1 MVRSY
6 KISAFASNMP
16 HWTMT
21 GPNTYS
27 LTSPYNLNPERT
39 IAALQE
45 ELANARRDAKIWE
58 MAACTDSLTGLFNRM
73 ELTRLDEQYHAE
85 PGHHRDQNPSD
96 AIMFIDLDDFG
107 KINKKHGDHVGD
119 EALRV
124 VGREIKNIVRDN
136 DLPVRKGGD
145 EFVVF
150 LRGTNAETANH
161 TVVQRMQ
168 QALNGDIV
176 ITCETGQFAVRGS
189 IGVYDYDPALSPTQ
203 NIINADAL
211 MRADK
216 AQRKLAQAEGQA
228 PAATVAAAPA
238 PAPVPRF

>member
-6 KISAFASNMP
+6 KISGFGNFP

-27 LTSPYNLNPERT
+27 LTSTYNLNPDRT
-39 IAALQE
+39 IMALQE
-45 ELANARRDAKIWE
+45 ELERTRRDAKFWE
-58 MAACTDSLTGLFNRM
+58 TAACTDSLTGLYNRM
-73 ELTRLDEQYHAE
+73 ELNRLDEHYHAKPDE
-85 PGHHRDQNPSD
+85 HRDTNPSD

-107 KINKKHGDHVGD
+107 QINKKHGDHVGD

-124 VGREIKNIVRDN
+124 VGKEIQNIVRDN

-168 QALNGDIV
+168 KALNGDIV
-176 ITCETGQFAVRGS
+176 ITCETGSFAVRGS
-189 IGVYDYDPALSPTQ
+189 IGVYDYNPELSPTQ
-203 NIINADAL
+203 NLIQADAL
-211 MRADK
+211 MRAEKVARKQAK
-216 AQRKLAQAEGQA
+216 AALQEGMPA
-228 PAATVAAAPA
+228 PVAPPAPA
-238 PAPVPRF
+238 PAPRF